1 MYRHAAQVNKSL
13 VSAFGPDKPAQLADW
28 LNLKTVIVMEINEI
42 EILSVGVDVGSSTS
56 HLVFSNLVLKKDQLS
71 VTRRFNIQERNIIYE
86 GRIIHTP
93 LLDDKTI
100 DIVRLTD
107 FFKEEYK
114 RAEIEPS
121 DIQTGAVIVTGE
133 SARKQ
138 NARQIVEAL
147 SNDAGKFVAATAG
160 PNFESLLAAMGSGAA
175 ARSKDDNKTILSCD
189 IGGGTANIAISRNGE
204 TLSTGCVSVGGRL
217 LGVDGSGKIWRI
229 DGPAAMVMEN
239 LGLKY
244 GIGDLISKADIERI
258 ALKFADI
265 LFEVITGCVTSPL
278 TRQLMLT
285 ADLNFPNRIDE
296 YSFSGGVAELMYG
309 GVNNFDDIGHI
320 LADNIKLRASELA
333 APVIELPNKIR
344 ATVIGAGAYSLS
356 ISGCSGFR
364 DDKLSFPIRN
374 VPVIRVDVDQSKL
387 SPQHVISQINAS
399 FQRFDLHEGDQIVAL
414 YFKDPVRVSYPQLEL
429 FAKSIVGALANTVK
443 NKQPVILIF
452 ETDIAC
458 SVGNVIRR
466 ETQLKTNLLSLD
478 ELMLKEGD
486 WIDIG
491 EPLVDGQVFPVT
503 VKSLV
508 FHGN

>member
-1 MYRHAAQVNKSL
+1 
-13 VSAFGPDKPAQLADW
+13 
-28 LNLKTVIVMEINEI
+28 MEINKI

-100 DIVRLTD
+100 DINRLTD

-114 RAEIEPS
+114 RANIEPS

-147 SNDAGKFVAATAG
+147 SNDAGRFVAATAG
-160 PNFESLLAAMGSGAA
+160 PNFESLIAAMGSGAV

-204 TLSTGCVSVGGRL
+204 TLSTSCVSVGGRL
-217 LGVDGSGKIWRI
+217 LGVDCKGRIWRI
-229 DGPAAMVMEN
+229 DGPAARVMEN
-239 LGLKY
+239 LGLKHE
-244 GIGDLISKADIERI
+244 IGDLISRADIERI
-258 ALKFADI
+258 ALKFAEI
-265 LFEVITGCVTSPL
+265 LFEVITGSATSAL
-278 TRQLMLT
+278 ARQLMLT

-296 YSFSGGVAELMYG
+296 YSFSGGIAELMYG

-320 LADNIKLRASELA
+320 LADKIKLRASALS

-364 DDKLSFPIRN
+364 DDKISFPIRN

-387 SPQHVISQINAS
+387 SPEHVISQINAS
-399 FQRFDLHEGDQIVAL
+399 FLRFDLNEGDEIIAL

-429 FAKSIVGALANTVK
+429 FAKSIEMALTNTIK
-443 NKQPVILIF
+443 KKLPVILIF

-486 WIDIG
+486 WVDIG
-491 EPLVDGQVFPVT
+491 QPLVDGQVFPVT

-508 FHGN
+508 FHGSSDDRLQMTDFR

>member
-1 MYRHAAQVNKSL
+1 
-13 VSAFGPDKPAQLADW
+13 
-28 LNLKTVIVMEINEI
+28 MEINEI
-42 EILSVGVDVGSSTS
+42 KILSVGVDVGSSTS
-56 HLVFSNLVLKKDQLS
+56 HLVFSNLVLKRDQRS

-114 RAEIEPS
+114 RADIDPA

-138 NARQIVEAL
+138 NARQIAEAL
-147 SNDAGKFVAATAG
+147 SNDAGRFVAATAG
-160 PNFESLLAAMGSGAA
+160 PNFESLIAAMGSGAA
-175 ARSKDDNKTILSCD
+175 ARSKADNKTILSCD
-189 IGGGTANIAISRNGE
+189 IGGGTSNIAISIDGE
-204 TLSTGCVSVGGRL
+204 TLSPSCVSVGGRL
-217 LGVDGSGKIWRI
+217 LGVDSQGKIWQI
-229 DGPAAMVMEN
+229 DEPAAAVMDD
-239 LGLKY
+239 LGLKHQ
-244 GIGDLISKADIERI
+244 IGDPISKADIEKI
-258 ALKFADI
+258 AAKFSEI
-265 LFEVITGCVTSPL
+265 LFEVITGPATSSL
-278 TRQLMLT
+278 ARQLMLT
-285 ADLNFPNRIDE
+285 TDLDFPSRIDE

-309 GVNNFDDIGHI
+309 GLNNFDDIGHI
-320 LADNIKLRASELA
+320 LADKIKLLTPELT

-356 ISGCSGFR
+356 ISGSSGFS
-364 DDKLSFPIRN
+364 DDRISFPLRN
-374 VPVIRVDVDQSKL
+374 VPVIRVDIDQSKL
-387 SPQHVISQINAS
+387 STEHVIAQINAAY
-399 FQRFDLHEGDQIVAL
+399 QRFDLAEGDEIIAL

-429 FAKSIVGALANTVK
+429 FAKSIERTLANTIK
-443 NKQPVILIF
+443 NKLPVILIF
-452 ETDIAC
+452 ETDIAS

-478 ELMLKEGD
+478 ELKLKEGD

-491 EPLVDGQVFPVT
+491 EPLVAGQVFPVT

-508 FHGN
+508 FH

>member
-1 MYRHAAQVNKSL
+1 
-13 VSAFGPDKPAQLADW
+13 
-28 LNLKTVIVMEINEI
+28 MEINEI

-56 HLVFSNLVLKKDQLS
+56 HLVFSNLVLKRDQGS

-93 LLDDKTI
+93 LLDDNTI

-107 FFKEEYK
+107 FFKDEYR
-114 RAEIEPS
+114 RAGIDPA

-138 NARQIVEAL
+138 NARQIAEAL

-160 PNFESLLAAMGSGAA
+160 PNFESLIAAMGSGAA

-189 IGGGTANIAISRNGE
+189 IGGGTSNLAISQNGE
-204 TLSTGCVSVGGRL
+204 TLSTSCVSVGGRL
-217 LGVDGSGKIWRI
+217 LGVDSKRKIWRI
-229 DGPAAMVMEN
+229 DEPAARVMED
-239 LGLKY
+239 LGLSY
-244 GIGDLISKADIERI
+244 QIGDLIPEDDIEKI
-258 ALKFADI
+258 AKKFAEI
-265 LFEVITGCVTSPL
+265 LYEVLSGPATSSL
-278 TRQLMLT
+278 ARQLMQT

-309 GVNNFDDIGHI
+309 GLNHFDDIGHI
-320 LADNIKLRASELA
+320 LADKIKLLTPGLS

-364 DDKLSFPIRN
+364 DDRVSFPIRN
-374 VPVIRVDVDQSKL
+374 VPVLRVDVDQSKL
-387 SPQHVISQINAS
+387 SPEHVISQINTA
-399 FQRFDLHEGDQIVAL
+399 FRRFDLEEGEDIIAL
-414 YFKDPVRVSYPQLEL
+414 YFRDPVRVSYPQLEL
-429 FAKSIVGALANTVK
+429 FAKSIEAALANTIK
-443 NKQPVILIF
+443 NKLPVILIF

-466 ETQLKTNLLSLD
+466 ETQVKTNLLSLD
-478 ELMLKEGD
+478 ELKLKEGD
-486 WIDIG
+486 WVDIG

-508 FHGN
+508 FH